1 MGAVSG
7 IVVVVLLLVVCC
19 PRAVFSGRGKL
30 EPNRVLVG
38 AAAGAAAAGAVVVSN
53 DAIMLRRPNI

>member
-7 IVVVVLLLVVCC
+7 IVVLLLLVVCC

>member
-7 IVVVVLLLVVCC
+7 IVVLLLLVVCC

-38 AAAGAAAAGAVVVSN
+38 AAAAAVSN
-53 DAIMLRRPNI
+53 DAIVLRRPTI

>member
-7 IVVVVLLLVVCC
+7 IVVLLLLLLVCC

-38 AAAGAAAAGAVVVSN
+38 AAAVVAGVVSN
-53 DAIMLRRPNI
+53 DAIVLRRPNI

>member
-7 IVVVVLLLVVCC
+7 IVVLLLLLVCC

-30 EPNRVLVG
+30 EPNRALVG
-38 AAAGAAAAGAVVVSN
+38 AAAAAGVVSN
-53 DAIMLRRPNI
+53 DAIVLRRPNI

>member
-38 AAAGAAAAGAVVVSN
+38 AAAGAAGVVSN
-53 DAIMLRRPNI
+53 DAMVLRRPTI